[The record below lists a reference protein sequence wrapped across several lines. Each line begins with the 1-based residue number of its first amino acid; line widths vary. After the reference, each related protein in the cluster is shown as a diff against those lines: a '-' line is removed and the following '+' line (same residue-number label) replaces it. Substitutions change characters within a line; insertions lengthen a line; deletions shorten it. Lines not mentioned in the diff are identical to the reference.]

1 MKKTILILTLFISIL
16 FADITQYFPKLDGRV
31 VDTANLLSSNAK
43 EKITTTLKEHENK
56 TSNQIV
62 VVTLKSLNGYEI
74 EEFSYQLG
82 RFWGIGQ
89 KDLNNGVLLVIAL
102 EEKKLR
108 IEVGYGLE
116 GALTDKISYEIINY
130 TLKPK
135 FRLQD
140 YDAGITN
147 AVNEIIQA
155 IKGEYTVKT
164 KVKDEDMEMMSETL
178 PLVFFGII
186 FLSIFLNG
194 ISTKTKNQFLYKT
207 SKSSI
212 LSSFFGFFTFIMA
225 QSFTSFYIIIAAI
238 VFIGVFIFN
247 FINIINVD
255 FNKIKEASRNSSNS
269 RSGGFGGGGF
279 SSNGGGFSSSGGG
292 FSGGGGGF
300 GGGGASGG
308 W

>member
-1 MKKTILILTLFISIL
+1 MKKIILILTLLLSTL

-31 VDTANLLSSNAK
+31 VDTANLLSSNTK
-43 EKITTTLKEHENK
+43 EKITVTLKEHEDK

-62 VVTLKSLNGYEI
+62 VVILNSLHGYDI
-74 EEFSYQLG
+74 ADYSYQLG

-130 TLKPK
+130 TIKPK
-135 FRLQD
+135 FRLEQ
-140 YDAGITN
+140 YDVGITN

-155 IKGEYTVKT
+155 IKGEYTAKT
-164 KVKDEDMEMMSETL
+164 KKSNQSNGFENMI
-178 PLVFFGII
+178 PIIFFAVI

-194 ISTKTKNQFLYKT
+194 VARSIRSQFMYKVTKSN
-207 SKSSI
+207 I
-212 LSSFFGFFTFIMA
+212 PSSFFGFFTFVMA
-225 QSFTSFYIIIAAI
+225 QSFTSFYTIIAVVIFAA
-238 VFIGVFIFN
+238 VFLFN
-247 FINIINVD
+247 FKSMKKVD
-255 FNKIKEASRNSSNS
+255 FDKIKDNTSNSSNS
-269 RSGGFGGGGF
+269 GWGHSGGSFGGGFG
-279 SSNGGGFSSSGGG
+279 SSSGGG

>member
-1 MKKTILILTLFISIL
+1 MKRIILILILFFSTL
-16 FADITQYFPKLDGRV
+16 FADITQYFPKLEGRV
-31 VDTANLLSSNAK
+31 VDTANLLSSSSK
-43 EKITTTLKEHENK
+43 EKLTNILKEHEDK

-74 EEFSYQLG
+74 EDYSYQLG

-89 KDLNNGVLLVIAL
+89 KDLNNGVLLVISM

-116 GALTDKISYEIINY
+116 GALTDKTSYEIINY

-135 FRLQD
+135 FRQER
-140 YDAGITN
+140 YEEGISK
-147 AVNEIIQA
+147 AVDEIIQA
-155 IKGEYTVKT
+155 IKGEYTAKT
-164 KVKDEDMEMMSETL
+164 KVKDEDKEQNDFIAFF
-178 PLVFFGII
+178 FFGII
-186 FLSIFLNG
+186 FISIFLSG
-194 ISTKTKNQFLYKT
+194 SSAKLKNQFLYKV

-212 LSSFFGFFTFIMA
+212 FSSFFGFFTFVMA
-225 QSFTSFYIIIAAI
+225 QSFTSFYTIIALAI
-238 VFIGVFIFN
+238 FLIVFIFN
-247 FINIINVD
+247 FLSMKNVD
-255 FNKIKEASRNSSNS
+255 FNKIKKYSNNSSNANA
-269 RSGGFGGGGF
+269 GGFGGFG
-279 SSNGGGFSSSGGG
+279 SSGGGFSNGG

>member
-1 MKKTILILTLFISIL
+1 MKKTILILTLLISTL

-247 FINIINVD
+247 FINIRNVD

>member
-1 MKKTILILTLFISIL
+1 MKKTILILTLLISTL

-247 FINIINVD
+247 FINIRNVD

-292 FSGGGGGF
+292 FSGSGGGF